1 MDLGL
6 EAGANIRHTYQLR
19 TLNALSLYMLLTS
32 LPWGYLFQVEHQIS
46 VGATAW
52 LFAFLYLLP
61 LLFNYFGKILWAKNA
76 YVLLALLDIFLC
88 QQLWTELE
96 SRTLYL
102 GLLVL
107 IVFYMIKIAIFK
119 EVQKS

>member
-88 QQLWTELE
+88 QQLWPELE

-107 IVFYMIKIAIFK
+107 IVFYMIKIAIF
-119 EVQKS
+119 